1 LHSSCFLGWHFRC
14 TSRAGCPRRVLP
26 VFWEFPRF
34 SWLSPPVA
42 KGVAALKPGPVS
54 APEPH
59 VAPATG
65 LGLLW
70 SAAKEHLEEPLG
82 RLLLQLIVIVL
93 ACRAA
98 GMIFVRLG
106 QPAVI
111 GEMAAGLLLG
121 PSLFGW
127 LSPGA
132 FRFVFPT
139 ESLLTL
145 KLLSQIGICFYMF
158 AVGMELDVNHLRQ
171 RAQAA
176 ILVSHASIIVPYF
189 LGVLSSLALYSRFAG
204 PGVSFVSFALF
215 MGIAMSITAF
225 PVLARILEE
234 RGLSKT
240 PLGSTAIT
248 CAAVDDVTAW
258 SMLAI
263 IVALVHANQITGAVL
278 SLALVLGFVGL
289 MLGVIRPRLPRWTGA
304 DAMEGGVPTKTV
316 IAGVLVFILACAMT
330 TEAIGIHA
338 LFGAFLAGVVMPPHP
353 EFRHYLAVRIESFS
367 SVFLLPLFFAF
378 TGLRTEVGLLN
389 DPSAWLICL
398 GIIAVATLGKLGGSM
413 FTARLTGMNWRDSF
427 SLGALMNTRGL
438 MELIALNL
446 GYDFGILSPGI
457 FAMMVLMALATT
469 CMTGPLLGLAER
481 VGVRRAR

>member
-1 LHSSCFLGWHFRC
+1 MTKPLLIYIFILTVFGFGIYASLDYGRRLPPPMADRVPAFSPTTAAAAQPHAVPE
-14 TSRAGCPRRVLP
+14 AGTA
-26 VFWEFPRF
+26 
-34 SWLSPPVA
+34 SPWS
-42 KGVAALKPGPVS
+42 GLRGHLK
-54 APEPH
+54 
-59 VAPATG
+59 
-65 LGLLW
+65 
-70 SAAKEHLEEPLG
+70 EPLG

-93 ACRAA
+93 ACRAVGA
-98 GMIFVRLG
+98 VFVRLG

-127 LSPGA
+127 LAPGS
-132 FRFVFPT
+132 FRFIFPA

-158 AVGMELDVNHLRQ
+158 AVGMELDIDHLRQ
-171 RAQAA
+171 RAQTA
-176 ILVSHASIIVPYF
+176 ILVSHASIVVPYF

-258 SMLAI
+258 SMLAA
-263 IVALVHANQITGAVL
+263 IVALVHAAHLTGALL
-278 SLALVLGFVGL
+278 SLGLVLVFVAV
-289 MLGVIRPRLPRWTGA
+289 MLGVIRPRLPRW
-304 DAMEGGVPTKTV
+304 MRVERLEGGVPTKTV
-316 IAGVLVFILACAMT
+316 TAGVLVFILSCAMT

-353 EFRHYLAVRIESFS
+353 DFRHYLAVRIESFS
-367 SVFLLPLFFAF
+367 SIFLLPLFFAF
-378 TGLRTEVGLLN
+378 TGLRTQVGLLN
-389 DPSAWLICL
+389 EPTAWLICL

-413 FTARLTGMNWRDSF
+413 FTARLTGLSWHDSF

-481 VGVRRAR
+481 MRRRARPIGANA

>member
-1 LHSSCFLGWHFRC
+1 MTKPLLIYIFILTVFGFGIYASLDYG
-14 TSRAGCPRRVLP
+14 RRLP
-26 VFWEFPRF
+26 PPGANGAIT
-34 SWLSPPVA
+34 LSP
-42 KGVAALKPGPVS
+42 AAAT
-54 APEPH
+54 APQPH
-59 VAPATG
+59 TPSEAGTAS
-65 LGLLW
+65 LW
-70 SAAKEHLEEPLG
+70 SGLRGHLEEPLG

-93 ACRAA
+93 ACRAV
-98 GMIFVRLG
+98 GTVFVRLG

-127 LSPGA
+127 LAPGS
-132 FRFVFPT
+132 FRFIFPA

-171 RAQAA
+171 RAQTA
-176 ILVSHASIIVPYF
+176 ILVSHASIVVPFF
-189 LGVLSSLALYSRFAG
+189 LGVFISLALYSRFAG
-204 PGVSFVSFALF
+204 PGVSFLSFALF

-263 IVALVHANQITGAVL
+263 IVALVHAHDITGSLL
-278 SLALVLGFVGL
+278 SLGLVLVFVAM
-289 MLGVIRPRLPRWTGA
+289 MLGVIRPRLPRWLRAEGPG
-304 DAMEGGVPTKTV
+304 GGVPTKTV
-316 IAGVLVFILACAMT
+316 TAGVLTFILACSMT

-353 EFRHYLAVRIESFS
+353 EFRRYLSVRIESFS
-367 SVFLLPLFFAF
+367 SIFLLPLFFAF
-378 TGLRTEVGLLN
+378 TGLRTQAGLLN
-389 DPSAWLICL
+389 DPTAWMICA

-413 FTARLTGMNWRDSF
+413 FTAKLTGLSWRDSF

-438 MELIALNL
+438 MELVALNL
-446 GYDFGILSPGI
+446 GYDLGILSPGI

-469 CMTGPLLGLAER
+469 CMTGPLLGLAQR
-481 VGVRRAR
+481 VGRVTV